1 MFEDDPKA
9 TYRWEKGVSKT
20 WDTVQE
26 DEAGNLITTTDDR
39 ERSYRAKQNRI
50 TKSIRRG
57 LIRYMV
63 IAIDSSKSASDTD
76 YKPCR
81 LEVTK
86 ACVQKFI
93 GEYYD
98 QNPISQ
104 LGVIATRDR
113 TSDRVTELSGNPKN
127 HIHMIKAMK
136 NMSGLASLQNTML
149 LGMSM
154 LRHIPNY
161 GHREML
167 IVFSSLSTC
176 DPGDIFASIK
186 EAKAQKV
193 RISVICLVAEVFV
206 CRQIAELTGGTFAV
220 ALDATH
226 LSELLLTHT
235 IPPPEVQ
242 RNESLVTDF
251 IYMGFPKRTFDSHT
265 AFGFEGKKM
274 KLSANAYICP
284 RCSTRTTDI
293 PTQCCVC
300 NLQLNSSSHIARS
313 HHHLFPVPNYVEY
326 EVKES
331 VVTDVSDASDT
342 SGALT
347 LKLKRP
353 GVEKKRGTTK
363 TYTAV
368 CLDHSHT
375 HSETHKLENAANES
389 KNGTAADCGVVGA
402 TDNASDGDERGDI
415 DDVKNA
421 SPLENEVVL
430 GSVSVSNFGVVTSI
444 GKSSNSSGDVDKS
457 TCRGCLESL
466 CRDNKLILRCPLCR
480 HFFCVE
486 CDLFVHDSL
495 HNCPGC
501 K

>member
-1 MFEDDPKA
+1 
-9 TYRWEKGVSKT
+9 
-20 WDTVQE
+20 
-26 DEAGNLITTTDDR
+26 L
-39 ERSYRAKQNRI
+39 
-50 TKSIRRG
+50 
-57 LIRYMV
+57 V
-63 IAIDSSKSASDTD
+63 IAVDSSKSSADTD

-86 ACVQKFI
+86 ACVSKFI
-93 GEYYD
+93 AEYYD

-113 TSDRVTELSGNPKN
+113 TSDRLTELSGNPKN
-127 HIHMIKAMK
+127 HIHTIKTVK

-167 IVFSSLSTC
+167 IIFSSLSTC
-176 DPGDIFASIK
+176 DPGDIFSSIK
-186 EAKAQKV
+186 DAKAQKV
-193 RISVICLVAEVFV
+193 RVSVICLVAEVFI
-206 CRQIAELTGGTFAV
+206 CKQIAELTGGTFAV

-251 IYMGFPKRTFDSHT
+251 IYMGFPKRTFDSHSSL
-265 AFGFEGKKM
+265 GFDGKKM

-313 HHHLFPVPNYVEY
+313 YHHLFPVQNYVEY
-326 EVKES
+326 EVRES
-331 VVTDVSDASDT
+331 TITDSATASANANSSKGEPMVEVSVSAT
-342 SGALT
+342 APLT
-347 LKLKRP
+347 LKLKRGGDP
-353 GVEKKRGTTK
+353 GRKQQQQQAAVKVF
-363 TYTAV
+363 TAV
-368 CLDHSHT
+368 R
-375 HSETHKLENAANES
+375 LEPVDRTYHEVPLKEEENTSGDSSSAMVES
-389 KNGTAADCGVVGA
+389 KSA
-402 TDNASDGDERGDI
+402 TTEEVSA
-415 DDVKNA
+415 
-421 SPLENEVVL
+421 LENEVVL
-430 GSVSVSNFGVVTSI
+430 GSVSAATNNFIYGTA
-444 GKSSNSSGDVDKS
+444 NNMENLHR
-457 TCRGCLESL
+457 CRGCLENV
-466 CRDNKLILRCPLCR
+466 CKDKKLLLRCPSCR
-480 HFFCVE
+480 CFFCME

-501 K
+501 Q